1 MGKRGPPAKPTPL
14 KLVQGTYRRDK
25 AQASEPFPPVKVP
38 RCPAWLEPEAKVAW
52 KRMTR
57 LLRPL
62 GLIAE
67 LDYMALAMLCQSWA
81 RWREAEE
88 ALTHEGHVQKSAKSG
103 YRSIAPAV
111 TIANNRF
118 AQLQQMLARFGAS
131 PADRAR
137 VASALMEDD
146 FDEARR
152 FLFGAGSS

>member
-25 AQASEPFPPVKVP
+25 AQPREPFPPVKVP

-52 KRMTR
+52 RRMSK

-81 RWREAEE
+81 RWRAAEE
-88 ALTHEGHVQKSAKSG
+88 ALTHEGQVQKSPKSG
-103 YRSIAPAV
+103 YRSLDPAV

-137 VASALMEDD
+137 VASALMEDGPD
-146 FDEARR
+146 KARE
-152 FLFGAGSS
+152 FLFGVSSK